1 MKFLSDTLSLQH
13 IFGRSYHLSNY
24 FDLLVFMF
32 SRENICEKLS
42 LLKSK
47 EGGVPGG

>member
-1 MKFLSDTLSLQH
+1 
-13 IFGRSYHLSNY
+13 
-24 FDLLVFMF
+24 MF

-47 EGGVPGG
+47 EGGVPGGWGVKSCPASAGDAGSAPDPGGSHMPHSN